1 MIRNALI
8 EKENAK
14 REFSEKMVDLTF
26 SIDKNDIEEIHG
38 AADQALLD
46 YLIAIGHGDIAD
58 SYNLLKKSS
67 GGFWYA

>member
-26 SIDKNDIEEIHG
+26 SNDIEEVHG

>member
-8 EKENAK
+8 EKETAK

-26 SIDKNDIEEIHG
+26 SDDIEEVHG